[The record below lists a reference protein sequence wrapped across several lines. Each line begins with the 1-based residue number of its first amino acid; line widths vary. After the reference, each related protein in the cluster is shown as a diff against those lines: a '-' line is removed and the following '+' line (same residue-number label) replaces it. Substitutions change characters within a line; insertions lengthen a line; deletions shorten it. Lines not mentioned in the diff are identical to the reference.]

1 MDFETQNV
9 DNILLVKPLEKR
21 IDASTS
27 TAFKAGITDFILKG
41 DKFLLLNFDKVEF
54 VDSSGLGS
62 LISILKTLASTKG
75 NMALCRVNSS
85 IFNLFSVTR
94 MDKIFFIAKSES
106 EAKDFLEDW
115 RKKKWMNI
123 WVRKR

>member
-27 TAFKAGITDFILKG
+27 TAFKAGISDFILKG
-41 DKFLLLNFDKVEF
+41 EKFLLLNLDKVEF

-62 LISILKTLASTKG
+62 LISILKTLASAKG
-75 NMALCRVNSS
+75 NMAMCRVNSS
-85 IFNLFSVTR
+85 ILNLFSVTR
-94 MDKIFFIAKSES
+94 MDKVFFIAKSES
-106 EAKDFLEDW
+106 EAKEFLEDW
-115 RKKKWMNI
+115 RKKNG
-123 WVRKR
+123 